1 MVKSSDSIIPS
12 CVSVM
17 PMKNKI
23 LIANRGE
30 IAVRIIRAAKELGIE
45 TVAVYSTADETSLH
59 VKLADEA
66 ICIGSER
73 SKDSYLN
80 MNSVLSAAISTGCN
94 AIHPGYGFLSENSDF
109 VEMVER
115 CNITF
120 IGPNSKTIQMIGDKA
135 SAREIAKN
143 NGVPI
148 VEGSDGIIESVQ
160 EGLKIAKKIGYPV
173 MIKASSGGGGRG
185 IAIVRSDD
193 EFTSAFERTS
203 MEAESSFGDK
213 SLYIEK
219 FIESPRHIEIQ
230 IIGDTKGNIVH
241 LFERDCS
248 MQRRNQKMI
257 EETPSPILSEMLRR
271 KIGAAALK
279 LAKAIN
285 YVNAGTMEF
294 LVDSKGNFYFIEMNT
309 RIQVEH
315 PITEAITGIDLVK
328 EQIRVAYGKELSFK
342 QRDVQIHGH
351 AIECRINAENAMQG
365 FIPSAGKITN
375 VVFPGGIGVRMDTH
389 IYPGYVV
396 PPFYD
401 SMLAKLI
408 VHAPTRREAIKKMRV
423 ALEQFVIEGISTN
436 IDYQYLIMH
445 NPDFIKGQYDTGFI
459 ARFNML
465 VEAKNRE

>member
-1 MVKSSDSIIPS
+1 
-12 CVSVM
+12 M

-30 IAVRIIRAAKELGIE
+30 IAVRVIRAAKELGIE

-120 IGPNSKTIQMIGDKA
+120 IGPSSKTIAMIGDKA
-135 SAREIAKN
+135 SAREIAKQ

-148 VEGSDGIIESVQ
+148 VEGSDGIIENVQ
-160 EGLKIAKKIGYPV
+160 EGLKTAKKIGYPV

-185 IAIVRSDD
+185 IAIVRSDE

-230 IIGDTKGNIVH
+230 IIGDTHGNIVQ

-257 EETPSPILSEMLRR
+257 EETPSPILSDLLRK

-342 QRDVQIHGH
+342 QRDVAIHGH

-389 IYPGYVV
+389 IYPGYIV